1 MNENTVLRALCIV
14 LALIAGFALPFQAAA
29 NATLGKHTPTLFHAA
44 LVNFLVGG
52 AVLAAISLAAPSN
65 RPLWSWDMLW
75 QTPWWGW
82 TAGLVGASY
91 ISMTVKCAPVLGAVL
106 MLGVAVFGQMAG
118 SMTLD
123 HFGLMGLEQRPVS
136 AERLAGVGLL
146 IAGVGLILR
155 SR

>member
-1 MNENTVLRALCIV
+1 MTEISVLKSLCVV
-14 LALIAGFALPFQAAA
+14 LAGVAGFALPFQAAA

-52 AVLAAISLAAPSN
+52 AVLAAISLVAPPN
-65 RPLWSWDMLW
+65 KPLWSWDMLW

-82 TAGLVGASY
+82 TAGFIGAGY

-118 SMTLD
+118 SITLD
-123 HFGLMGLEQRPVS
+123 HLGLMGLERRPVS
-136 AERLAGVGLL
+136 VERLAGVALL